1 MRCLDSITDGHELEK
16 TQGDSGGQEARR
28 AAVHGV
34 PESGTAQGLKTSNGF
49 FPFPPPL
56 PPSLRPFL
64 LSQLV

>member
-34 PESGTAQGLKTSNGF
+34 PKSQAQ
-49 FPFPPPL
+49 
-56 PPSLRPFL
+56 LRD
-64 LSQLV
+64 